1 MADFSAI
8 RKEECR
14 ESKLPNGC
22 ELNGSHTVVLQ
33 SVINE
38 IKEHGRSSMH
48 AEVCGVLVG
57 SLCWDGG
64 PYLLIDGRIEGKH
77 ASHQSGSV
85 TFTSETWDFI
95 HEELAAKYPDRKI
108 VGWYHTH
115 PGFGIFLSN
124 MDAFIH
130 ENFFSF
136 PWEPAYVFDPQ
147 AETDGF
153 FFRIGTELVQETVC
167 ISGDVAPSVKGP
179 VVGFLD
185 PGKIVIN
192 DKPKRCYVL
201 LSIAAAVVVCCCV
214 VVGMFFMKK
223 FRDTEQ
229 AANAAETK
237 AEALRGALVEK
248 NTEIERHKQKANEW
262 SVRNAT
268 YEKELEGLRIKVT
281 TYERELEGLQIRMT
295 TIKAERKALEASN
308 KDQQTTVD
316 RLKSDRS
323 NLEKSIHELEM
334 QISNTK
340 VEVDQ
345 VNSKLAS
352 AHEQIRRLEHRNKEL
367 EASALGSEKMDGGP
381 HCNETTP
388 VPAKSVEITIKD
400 DDQPWYYC
408 FKFW

>member
-14 ESKLPNGC
+14 ESKLPNGG

-57 SLCWDGG
+57 FLCWDGE

-130 ENFFSF
+130 ENFFSL

-153 FFRIGTELVQETVC
+153 FFKVGTELVKEDVS
-167 ISGDVAPSVKGP
+167 ISPDVPPSVK
-179 VVGFLD
+179 D
-185 PGKIVIN
+185 PSLASAGIDRIVIN
-192 DKPKRCYVL
+192 DMGSRRYALFVVL
-201 LSIAAAVVVCCCV
+201 ATALVCCLAGVVVV
-214 VVGMFFMKK
+214 SIEKVRK
-223 FRDTEQ
+223 TEEK
-229 AANAAETK
+229 ARCAESK
-237 AEALRGALVEK
+237 ATSLSNVLADKESVLVEK
-248 NTEIERHKQKANEW
+248 EKEIIRHKRAADEWIVQKE
-262 SVRNAT
+262 
-268 YEKELEGLRIKVT
+268 
-281 TYERELEGLQIRMT
+281 TYEREIDGLRVKVT
-295 TIKAERKALEASN
+295 TVTTERKNLEASN
-308 KDQQTTVD
+308 KARQA
-316 RLKSDRS
+316 
-323 NLEKSIHELEM
+323 
-334 QISNTK
+334 
-340 VEVDQ
+340 EV
-345 VNSKLAS
+345 
-352 AHEQIRRLEHRNKEL
+352 
-367 EASALGSEKMDGGP
+367 
-381 HCNETTP
+381 
-388 VPAKSVEITIKD
+388 
-400 DDQPWYYC
+400 
-408 FKFW
+408 

>member
-22 ELNGSHTVVLQ
+22 VLNGSHTVVLQ

-57 SLCWDGG
+57 SLCWDDG

-95 HEELAAKYPDRKI
+95 HDELSAKYPDRKI

-147 AETDGF
+147 SETDGF
-153 FFRIGTELVQETVC
+153 FFRIGTELVKEVVC
-167 ISGDVAPSVKGP
+167 VFEDVEPSAKEPMSGFAG
-179 VVGFLD
+179 LD
-185 PGKIVIN
+185 KIVIK
-192 DKPKRCYVL
+192 DKPKRSYVFP
-201 LSIAAAVVVCCCV
+201 SIVVVAVACCCV
-214 VVGMFFMKK
+214 AVGMFFMKK

-229 AANAAETK
+229 VANAAETK
-237 AEALRGALVEK
+237 AEALRGALTEK
-248 NTEIERHKQKANEW
+248 CTEVERHKQEANAW
-262 SVRNAT
+262 SVRRET

-281 TYERELEGLQIRMT
+281 TYEKELEGLQVKMT
-295 TIKAERKALEASN
+295 TIKAERKGLEMSN
-308 KDQQTTVD
+308 KEKQTTVD
-316 RLKSDRS
+316 QLKSERLD
-323 NLEKSIHELEM
+323 LKKSIHELEM

-340 VEVDQ
+340 AEVDQ
-345 VNSKLAS
+345 VKSKLAS
-352 AHEQIRRLEHRNKEL
+352 AREQIRRLEQRNKEL
-367 EASALGSEKMDGGP
+367 EAIASGAEKVGKVPP
-381 HCNETTP
+381 HNE
-388 VPAKSVEITIKD
+388 VLPADSTQQEKTSNGKRRRYS
-400 DDQPWYYC
+400 W
-408 FKFW
+408 FSFWK

>member
-14 ESKLPNGC
+14 ESKLPNGG

-57 SLCWDGG
+57 FLCWDGE

-130 ENFFSF
+130 ENFFSL

-153 FFRIGTELVQETVC
+153 FFKVGTELVKEDVS
-167 ISGDVAPSVKGP
+167 ISPDVPPSVK
-179 VVGFLD
+179 D
-185 PGKIVIN
+185 PSLASAGIDRIVIN
-192 DKPKRCYVL
+192 DMGSRRYALFVVL
-201 LSIAAAVVVCCCV
+201 ATALVCCLAGVVVV
-214 VVGMFFMKK
+214 SIEKVRK
-223 FRDTEQ
+223 TEEK
-229 AANAAETK
+229 ARCAESK
-237 AEALRGALVEK
+237 ATSLSNVLADKESVLVEK
-248 NTEIERHKQKANEW
+248 EKEIIRHKRAADEWIVQKE
-262 SVRNAT
+262 
-268 YEKELEGLRIKVT
+268 
-281 TYERELEGLQIRMT
+281 TYEREIDGLRVKVT
-295 TIKAERKALEASN
+295 TVTTERKNLEASN
-308 KDQQTTVD
+308 KARQAEVEL
-316 RLKSDRS
+316 LKSKRA
-323 NLEKSIHELEM
+323 ELERAARERE
-334 QISNTK
+334 TK
-340 VEVDQ
+340 MSELTSEV
-345 VNSKLAS
+345 NCTKAELAS
-352 AHEQIRRLEHRNKEL
+352 VREQKRQLELRIQELGNSEQRMERTCESSHSAIPLSKER
-367 EASALGSEKMDGGP
+367 ARP
-381 HCNETTP
+381 ETND
-388 VPAKSVEITIKD
+388 KENRHWFS
-400 DDQPWYYC
+400 WL
-408 FKFW
+408 KFWK

>member
-14 ESKLPNGC
+14 ESKLPNGG

-57 SLCWDGG
+57 SLCWDGE

-85 TFTSETWDFI
+85 TFTSETWDFV

-130 ENFFSF
+130 ENFFSL

-153 FFRIGTELVQETVC
+153 FFKVGTELVKEDVS
-167 ISGDVAPSVKGP
+167 ISPDVPPSVK
-179 VVGFLD
+179 D
-185 PGKIVIN
+185 PSLASAGIDRIVIN
-192 DKPKRCYVL
+192 DMGSRRYALFVVL
-201 LSIAAAVVVCCCV
+201 AAALVCCLAGVVVV
-214 VVGMFFMKK
+214 SIEKVRK
-223 FRDTEQ
+223 TEEK
-229 AANAAETK
+229 ARCAESK
-237 AEALRGALVEK
+237 ATSLSNVLADKESVLVEK
-248 NTEIERHKQKANEW
+248 EKEIIRHKRAADEWIVQKE
-262 SVRNAT
+262 
-268 YEKELEGLRIKVT
+268 
-281 TYERELEGLQIRMT
+281 TYEREIDGLRVKVT
-295 TIKAERKALEASN
+295 TVTTERKNLEASN
-308 KDQQTTVD
+308 KARQAEVEL
-316 RLKSDRS
+316 LKSKRA
-323 NLEKSIHELEM
+323 ELERAARERE
-334 QISNTK
+334 TK
-340 VEVDQ
+340 MSELTSEV
-345 VNSKLAS
+345 NCTKAELAS
-352 AHEQIRRLEHRNKEL
+352 VREQKRQLELRIQELGNSEQRMERTCESSHSAIPLSKER
-367 EASALGSEKMDGGP
+367 ARP
-381 HCNETTP
+381 ETND
-388 VPAKSVEITIKD
+388 KENRHWFSWLI
-400 DDQPWYYC
+400 
-408 FKFW
+408 FWK